1 MILEKVIAMLADQLG
16 VDPDTIN
23 EETDIVNDLGA
34 DSLDVVTMLMCVED
48 EYGITISDEEAQ
60 DLRRVGD
67 IVSYIERNM

>member
-1 MILEKVIAMLADQLG
+1 MILEKVISMLSEQLG

-23 EETDIVNDLGA
+23 ESTDIVNDLGA

-48 EYGITISDEEAQ
+48 EYGITVSDEDAQ

-67 IVSYIERNM
+67 IVAYIERNM